1 MAKEI
6 ASATKKEQIDVQAMI
21 DSYVVQAH
29 VALDKMANFSQE
41 QVDKICEAIA
51 KVGEQ
56 NSYLLAKMAVE
67 ETGRGIV
74 EDKTIKNMFASE
86 NIWNSLRHEKTVG
99 IISEDPER
107 QLIKIAEPVGVIA
120 GVTPVTNPTSTV
132 IFKSMIALK
141 TRNTIIFGFH
151 PQAQKCCV
159 KTAELIREAAIKAGA
174 PDNCIQWIEYPSIEA
189 TNALM
194 THPNI
199 QTILATGGPGM
210 VKAAYSSGK
219 PALGVGPGNGPAYI
233 EKTANYQR
241 AAYDIILSKTFD
253 NGMVCASENSV
264 VIDKD
269 IYDKVK
275 KEFEAWNCYFL
286 NKEEIKKFETTFID
300 PRRGTVAGP
309 IAGKSAYEIGKLC
322 GVDVPEDTKVIIAE
336 YSGVGKEYPLSAEK
350 LSPVFTMY
358 KVSGADEAF
367 KICKDLLSYG
377 GRGHTVGIH
386 TEDKELIK
394 KFALAM
400 SACRILVN
408 TPAALGGIG
417 DLYNNM
423 LPSMTLGTG
432 SYGANSMSHNI
443 SAADLLNI
451 KTVAM
456 RRDNMQW
463 IKVPKKTYFEHNAAN
478 YLKHMPDVE
487 KFFIVT
493 DETVAGKYANQITDI
508 ISQRLGKKSYEVFQ
522 AVKEHPT
529 TDVILDGVHRMNIF
543 KPDAI
548 VALGGGSVM
557 DAAKIV
563 RLFYEN
569 PDMTLEDSYQKFID
583 IRKRVVRFPKTN
595 MVQLVCIPTT
605 SGTGSEVSPFA
616 IIKDTQTGIKHTLCD
631 YSLNPDVAIVDDNFV
646 ETLPAK
652 LVANSGMEALAHAM
666 ESYVSTMATDFTR
679 GWSMEAIKL
688 IFANLEKSYKGDQ
701 AARSKMHNASTL
713 AGMAYANAFLGVG
726 HAIAHTL
733 GSTFNIPSGLSDAI
747 TMPYVIKF
755 NAQRPRK
762 LPIRPHYSVF
772 RADKDYAEIA
782 RSLGIQGK
790 NDQELVEGLI
800 NKFVEL
806 AKSINMTLNLKDNGV
821 SEADF
826 NNKVEQLAVEAYGDQ
841 NIVTNPSA
849 PLIKQIEQLMKKIYV
864 G

>member
-6 ASATKKEQIDVQAMI
+6 ASETKKEQIDVQAMI

-174 PDNCIQWIEYPSIEA
+174 PDNCIQWIEHPSIEA

-300 PRRGTVAGP
+300 PRRGTVAG
-309 IAGKSAYEIGKLC
+309 
-322 GVDVPEDTKVIIAE
+322 
-336 YSGVGKEYPLSAEK
+336 
-350 LSPVFTMY
+350 
-358 KVSGADEAF
+358 
-367 KICKDLLSYG
+367 
-377 GRGHTVGIH
+377 
-386 TEDKELIK
+386 
-394 KFALAM
+394 
-400 SACRILVN
+400 
-408 TPAALGGIG
+408 
-417 DLYNNM
+417 
-423 LPSMTLGTG
+423 
-432 SYGANSMSHNI
+432 
-443 SAADLLNI
+443 
-451 KTVAM
+451 
-456 RRDNMQW
+456 
-463 IKVPKKTYFEHNAAN
+463 
-478 YLKHMPDVE
+478 
-487 KFFIVT
+487 
-493 DETVAGKYANQITDI
+493 
-508 ISQRLGKKSYEVFQ
+508 
-522 AVKEHPT
+522 
-529 TDVILDGVHRMNIF
+529 
-543 KPDAI
+543 
-548 VALGGGSVM
+548 
-557 DAAKIV
+557 
-563 RLFYEN
+563 
-569 PDMTLEDSYQKFID
+569 
-583 IRKRVVRFPKTN
+583 
-595 MVQLVCIPTT
+595 
-605 SGTGSEVSPFA
+605 
-616 IIKDTQTGIKHTLCD
+616 
-631 YSLNPDVAIVDDNFV
+631 
-646 ETLPAK
+646 
-652 LVANSGMEALAHAM
+652 
-666 ESYVSTMATDFTR
+666 
-679 GWSMEAIKL
+679 
-688 IFANLEKSYKGDQ
+688 
-701 AARSKMHNASTL
+701 
-713 AGMAYANAFLGVG
+713 
-726 HAIAHTL
+726 
-733 GSTFNIPSGLSDAI
+733 
-747 TMPYVIKF
+747 
-755 NAQRPRK
+755 
-762 LPIRPHYSVF
+762 
-772 RADKDYAEIA
+772 
-782 RSLGIQGK
+782 
-790 NDQELVEGLI
+790 
-800 NKFVEL
+800 
-806 AKSINMTLNLKDNGV
+806 
-821 SEADF
+821 
-826 NNKVEQLAVEAYGDQ
+826 
-841 NIVTNPSA
+841 
-849 PLIKQIEQLMKKIYV
+849 
-864 G
+864 